1 MRTVAWFAFSLLLA
15 GCAVFKNA
23 GSDLGAGLSDGVKS
37 NADTIGTKLGS
48 GVVQGARDTLTSEET
63 RKRLTALVDQVGAT
77 LARQAAAS
85 RDTLLGEYTRAWIDN
100 LKQSLLGAQ
109 TKEQLGAIRDEL
121 LGPKTTAFLGD
132 SLRIAVAGLRNEL
145 LGATTQSALDSI
157 ISRSLTTLSQTY
169 RDKMQPLVRG
179 EESFVQRNITA
190 ILWTAGGL
198 VAGILVLGAW
208 VQAKRRKERGILD
221 LLTYQIHEIPEQKA
235 YDELVTRIRR
245 KAQELGLE
253 PRLQELLRERGIL
266 GKEAWV
272 TPGSPGQP

>member
-121 LGPKTTAFLGD
+121 LGPKTTAFLAD